1 MGVKEKFD
9 LTGKCSIVTGGSRGL
24 GLAMARALAEYGSN
38 IVIADINDQNSEE
51 LLQSFRDQYHV
62 GAHFVRVDVTN
73 EAQVQHAVTSTMEQ
87 FGQIDVLLNNAGVAN
102 VENAED
108 MSYESWKRVI
118 DVNLNGAFLVAR
130 EVGKQMIKQ
139 RNGSII
145 NISSMSGMI
154 VNTPQNQCAYN
165 ASKAGVIMLTKSLAV
180 EWAKHHIRVNTIAP
194 GYMNTEM
201 NHNYLRGREET
212 YQKWLELT
220 PMHRLGEP
228 EELGGLAV
236 YLASEAASF
245 VTGSV
250 FNVDG
255 GYVAI

>member
-1 MGVKEKFD
+1 MGVKEKFS
-9 LTGKCSIVTGGSRGL
+9 LAGKCSIITGGLRGL
-24 GLAMARALAEYGSN
+24 GLAMAKALAEHGSN
-38 IVIADINDQNSEE
+38 IVIADINDQSSEE
-51 LLQSFRDQYHV
+51 ILQIFQNHYGVS
-62 GAHFVRVDVTN
+62 AHFVQADVTN
-73 EAQVQHAVTSTMEQ
+73 ETQVQQLVKSAVEH
-87 FGQIDVLLNNAGVAN
+87 FGHIDVLVNNAGVAY

-108 MSYESWKRVI
+108 MSFESWKRVI

-130 EVGKQMIKQ
+130 EVGKQMITQ
-139 RNGSII
+139 QNGSII

-180 EWAKHHIRVNTIAP
+180 EWAKHNIRVNSIAP
-194 GYMNTEM
+194 GYMNTVM
-201 NHNYLRGREET
+201 NHNYLRGREKT
-212 YQKWLELT
+212 YEKWLELT
-220 PMHRLGEP
+220 PMRRLGEP

-236 YLASEAASF
+236 YLASEASSF

-255 GYVAI
+255 GYVAL